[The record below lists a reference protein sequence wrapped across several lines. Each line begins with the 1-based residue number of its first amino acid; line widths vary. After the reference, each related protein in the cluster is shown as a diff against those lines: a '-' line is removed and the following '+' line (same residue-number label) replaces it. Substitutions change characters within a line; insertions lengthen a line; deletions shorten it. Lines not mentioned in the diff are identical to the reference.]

1 MSQSD
6 FSATDFPNHEE
17 GTIGV
22 GDGHTLYWR
31 SHGNPRAPAVVI
43 LHGGP
48 GGAHNPRLSFFF
60 DPAFWRVVLFDQR
73 GCGQSTPHA
82 STEHNTVDKLVAD
95 MELLREALAIE
106 RWALFGGSWGTR
118 LALAYGVAH
127 PLRCTGFMM
136 RGVFLG
142 RPEDIQWFLWD
153 AKLLFPDAHADF
165 LSAIEAACS
174 RRPQSLEELLR
185 FAAPVLTAGHPQRQ
199 ALASAWDLYEWRM
212 ATVQPMPAIET
223 EGDAGVKAQGKAL
236 SLATLEHHYMANVL
250 PGEPSMLDLVKQ
262 IAHIPCEIVHGR
274 YDIVCPVSQAW
285 QLAKAWPAASLS
297 IAPTSGHWALAT
309 EMAALLQAASAKL
322 AMRIRRQSLHE
333 AI

>member
-1 MSQSD
+1 MSQSEV
-6 FSATDFPNHEE
+6 TPTGFPNLEE
-17 GTIGV
+17 GMLDV

-31 SHGNPRAPAVVI
+31 VHGNPKAPIVVI

-48 GGAHNPRLSFFF
+48 GGTHNPRLSAFF
-60 DPAFWRVVLFDQR
+60 DPALWRVVLFDQR
-73 GCGQSTPHA
+73 GCGKSTPQA
-82 STEHNTVDKLVAD
+82 STAHNTVDKLVAD

-127 PLRCTGFMM
+127 PQRCTGFMM

-142 RPEDIQWFLWD
+142 RPEDIRWFLWD

-165 LSAIEAACS
+165 LDAIEAAS
-174 RRPQSLEELLR
+174 GRRPQDIDEVLS
-185 FAAPVLTAGHPQRQ
+185 FSAPVLKPGHPKRQ
-199 ALASAWDLYEWRM
+199 SLASAWDLYEWQM
-212 ATVQPMPAIET
+212 ASVQPMPVIET
-223 EGDAGVKAQGKAL
+223 EGEAGMKAQGKAL
-236 SLATLEHHYMANVL
+236 SLATLEHHYMAHVL
-250 PGEPSMLDLVKQ
+250 PGEPKVLELVHR

-285 QLAKAWPAASLS
+285 QLANEWPAASLN
-297 IAPTSGHWALAT
+297 IAPTSGHWAFAT

-322 AMRIRRQSLHE
+322 AMRISGTVF
-333 AI
+333 A